1 MQKIFEICHLTF
13 ACLPCLPQAGAG
25 RDFEIWIWLFNEEV
39 VEMKNKSSEMW
50 VGIFVVVG
58 IVLLILMTVKIEK
71 FQIGKEVGYLLNIYF
86 DSASGLDRNSPVRVA
101 GVRVGNVEKIAL
113 EQGKAKV
120 AFHLPSNVIL
130 YKDAKAYLKSEGFL
144 GEKYVEIFP
153 GTVGTP
159 KVEPNGVVEQGAPP
173 VDVEQFLSKVSTIRD
188 DIKDITKPLGDVLK
202 AVDTKKVEGVIDNFN
217 KFSGQLTGLARDSKE
232 TVQKAKDAFSRME
245 EIGDRMKRGEG
256 TLGKLIT
263 DETIYQ
269 DAKKTVET
277 LKNVSEKIEQGE
289 GTLGKIIKDDS
300 LYQEAKKTVET
311 LKNVSEKIEQ
321 GEGTLGKLI
330 KDESLYQEVKE
341 TVQSAKETMGSAKEA
356 LQSIKGI
363 AEKVEKGEGTL
374 GKLVNDDALMK
385 ETEKTLKK
393 IQKSAE
399 GIQEQTPITVLG
411 TIIGI
416 FF

>member
-1 MQKIFEICHLTF
+1 
-13 ACLPCLPQAGAG
+13 
-25 RDFEIWIWLFNEEV
+25 
-39 VEMKNKSSEMW
+39 MKNKSSEVW
-50 VGIFVVVG
+50 VGIFVVIG
-58 IVLLILMTVKIEK
+58 IVLLVLMTLKIER
-71 FQIGKEVGYLLNIYF
+71 FRIGKEVGYLLHIYF
-86 DSASGLDRNSPVRVA
+86 DSAPGLERNSPVRVA
-101 GVRVGNVEKIAL
+101 GVHVGDIEKIAL

-120 AFHLPSNVIL
+120 TFRLPLSITL
-130 YKDAKAYLKSEGFL
+130 YKDAKAYIKSEGFL
-144 GEKYVEIFP
+144 GEKYIEVSP
-153 GTVGTP
+153 GTSGYP
-159 KVEPNGVVEQGAPP
+159 KLEPNGVVEQGAPP
-173 VDVEQFLSKVSTIRD
+173 VDMEQFLSKVSAIRD

-202 AVDTKKVEGVIDNFN
+202 TVDTKKVEGVIDNFN
-217 KFSGQLTGLARDSKE
+217 KFSGQLTGIAKDSKE
-232 TVQKAKDAFSRME
+232 TVQKAKDAFTRME
-245 EIGDRMKRGEG
+245 EIGNKVKRGEG
-256 TLGKLIT
+256 TLGKLMT
-263 DETIYQ
+263 DEAIYQ
-269 DAKKTVET
+269 EAKKTVETVKGAAESVKKTVDT

-321 GEGTLGKLI
+321 GEGALGKLI

-341 TVQSAKETMGSAKEA
+341 TVQSAKETMQSANEA

-363 AEKVEKGEGTL
+363 TEKVEKGEGTL
-374 GKLVNDDALMK
+374 GKLVNDDTMIK

-411 TIIGI
+411 AIVGI

>member
-1 MQKIFEICHLTF
+1 M
-13 ACLPCLPQAGAG
+13 
-25 RDFEIWIWLFNEEV
+25 RRWLK
-39 VEMKNKSSEMW
+39 MKNKSSEMW
-50 VGIFVVVG
+50 VGIFVVIG
-58 IVLLILMTVKIEK
+58 IVLLVLMTLRIEK

-120 AFHLPSNVIL
+120 TFHIPSQVIL
-130 YKDAKAYLKSEGFL
+130 YKDAKAYIKSEGFL
-144 GEKYVEIFP
+144 GEKYIEVSP
-153 GTVGTP
+153 GTPGFP
-159 KVEPNGVVEQGAPP
+159 KLEPNGVVEQGAPP
-173 VDVEQFLSKVSTIRD
+173 VDVEQFLSKVGAIGE
-188 DIKDITKPLGDVLK
+188 DIKGITKPMGDVLK
-202 AVDTKKVEGVIDNFN
+202 AVDAKKVEGMIDNFN
-217 KFSGQLTGLARDSKE
+217 KFSGQLTGIAKDSKE
-232 TVQKAKDAFSRME
+232 TVQKAKDAFTRME
-245 EIGDRMKRGEG
+245 DIGDKVKKGEG
-256 TLGKLIT
+256 TLGKLIA

-277 LKNVSEKIEQGE
+277 LKNVSERIERGE
-289 GTLGKIIKDDS
+289 GALGKIINDDS

-311 LKNVSEKIEQ
+311 LKNVSVKIEQ

-356 LQSIKGI
+356 LQSIKEI

-393 IQKSAE
+393 VQKAAE